1 MSKTFVITEKDILLA
16 MEAFGTYLDVTPD
29 DIKKLYEI
37 VWQKIREKYLYEVK
51 AKDIMNPEVLWVSP
65 DENLEKV
72 IMQMAEKGVSGIPV
86 VEGERVVGILSE
98 KDILK
103 GIRVTNPAG
112 LLSAVAE
119 CLKRSECLLEE
130 VLTKKVRDLM
140 TIPAIT
146 VHLEDPV
153 AKIIELFKK
162 KRINR
167 LPVVDAEGRL
177 KGIIA
182 RGDLFKFPFFTEELL

>member
-72 IMQMAEKGVSGIPV
+72 IMQMAEKGISGVPV
-86 VEGERVVGILSE
+86 VEGGKVVGVLSE

-103 GIRVTNPAG
+103 SIGVSTPMG
-112 LLSAVAE
+112 LLSTVAK
-119 CLKRSECLLEE
+119 CLQRNECLLEGI
-130 VLTKKVRDLM
+130 LIKKVRDLM
-140 TIPAIT
+140 TSPAIT
-146 VHLEDPV
+146 VNLEDPV
-153 AKIIELFKK
+153 AKVIELFKK
-162 KRINR
+162 KGINR